1 MHTQVQQHTEE
12 CAAPLTIK
20 VKVYLLQSTERK
32 FDPVSSKFK
41 MLILHTENHTFL
53 LQVNSESLMLNQD
66 NNTFLD
72 DFIYSHRLFTGQYP
86 ILKGEIAY

>member
-32 FDPVSSKFK
+32 FNPVSSKFK
-41 MLILHTENHTFL
+41 MLILHTENHTFI
-53 LQVNSESLMLNQD
+53 LQVNSENLMLNQD
-66 NNTFLD
+66 YNL
-72 DFIYSHRLFTGQYP
+72 R
-86 ILKGEIAY
+86 